1 MTPFE
6 EQALDELL
14 KEQHNNTRHDSIE
27 EMLKTQEK
35 YNTYTFPPAAYD
47 MVNQM
52 MGAIMNLKQRQP
64 RK

>member
-6 EQALDELL
+6 EEVLDELL
-14 KEQHNNTRHDSIE
+14 KEQHKNTRHDTIE
-27 EMLKTQEK
+27 VMLKIQEK
-35 YNTYTFPPAAYD
+35 YDAYIFPPAAYD

-64 RK
+64 IK